1 MNIKLACELYNKSI
15 PFFFIG
21 LFCGLIMLIDPYLA
35 PNGIVYSYL
44 RFSKISIDLSEQA
57 GEIINEHIAIGSILF
72 FVILLMFFSFIHRA
86 IFGCNNETFFYK
98 KMLRPVED
106 FLLSLN
112 GALIGLFSGVCLVSL
127 IEWVF
132 LDGVVKVPLAFAF
145 FCFYP
150 FAFSLL
156 VFVSRNIV
164 SERFYIGRN
173 YLGRLG
179 DMIEGMF
186 LICMAILLLT
196 FHVNFIDFFQSAP
209 ERTVRFI
216 MDLFDYITV
225 VS

>member
-1 MNIKLACELYNKSI
+1 MLFLVATTIH
-15 PFFFIG
+15 FFI
-21 LFCGLIMLIDPYLA
+21 
-35 PNGIVYSYL
+35 
-44 RFSKISIDLSEQA
+44 
-57 GEIINEHIAIGSILF
+57 
-72 FVILLMFFSFIHRA
+72 
-86 IFGCNNETFFYK
+86 

-132 LDGVVKVPLAFAF
+132 LDGTVKVPLAFAF
-145 FCFYP
+145 FCVYP

-179 DMIEGMF
+179 DMMEGMF
-186 LICMAILLLT
+186 LICAAILLLT

-209 ERTVRFI
+209 EGTIRFV
-216 MDLFDYITV
+216 MDLFYYIQ
-225 VS
+225 